1 MHEELLRRV
10 IRTKIKV
17 GMHIL
22 EELPNPIQQSAKQIL
37 NILQEELAAY
47 LKEREHHEVNLKNII
62 IE

>member
-10 IRTKIKV
+10 IRTKVKV

-22 EELPNPIQQSAKQIL
+22 EELPNPIRQSAKQIL

-47 LKEREHHEVNLKNII
+47 PKEREHYENNLKNII

>member
-10 IRTKIKV
+10 IRTKVKV
-17 GMHIL
+17 GLHIL

>member
-10 IRTKIKV
+10 IRTKVKV

-37 NILQEELAAY
+37 NILQKELAAY

>member
-1 MHEELLRRV
+1 MHEELLRRI
-10 IRTKIKV
+10 IRTKVKV

-47 LKEREHHEVNLKNII
+47 PKEREHYENNLKNII

>member
-10 IRTKIKV
+10 IRTKVKV

-37 NILQEELAAY
+37 NILQEELAY
-47 LKEREHHEVNLKNII
+47 LKEREHHEVNLKIS
-62 IE
+62 

>member
-1 MHEELLRRV
+1 MHEKLLRRV
-10 IRTKIKV
+10 IRTKVKV

>member
-10 IRTKIKV
+10 IRTKVKV

-37 NILQEELAAY
+37 NILQEELTAY
-47 LKEREHHEVNLKNII
+47 PKERDHHEVNLKNII

>member
-1 MHEELLRRV
+1 MREELLRK
-10 IRTKIKV
+10 IIHAKIKV

-22 EELPNPIQQSAKQIL
+22 KELPAPIQQSAKQML

-47 LKEREHHEVNLKNII
+47 PKEQEHHEDNLKSII

>member
-1 MHEELLRRV
+1 MHDEMLRKV

-47 LKEREHHEVNLKNII
+47 PKEQAHHEDNLKSII

>member
-1 MHEELLRRV
+1 
-10 IRTKIKV
+10 
-17 GMHIL
+17 MHIL

-47 LKEREHHEVNLKNII
+47 PKEREHYENNLKNII

>member
-1 MHEELLRRV
+1 MHEELLRKV

-22 EELPNPIQQSAKQIL
+22 EELPNPIQQSAKQML

-47 LKEREHHEVNLKNII
+47 PKEQAYPGDNLKSIM

>member
-1 MHEELLRRV
+1 MHEELLRKV

-22 EELPNPIQQSAKQIL
+22 EELPTPIQQSAKQML

-47 LKEREHHEVNLKNII
+47 PKEQGHHEDHLKSSI

>member
-1 MHEELLRRV
+1 MHEELLRKI

-22 EELPNPIQQSAKQIL
+22 EELPTPIQQQTQQVL
-37 NILQEELAAY
+37 NILQEELSSYAP
-47 LKEREHHEVNLKNII
+47 EQPQHNSNLKSIV

>member
-1 MHEELLRRV
+1 MHEELLRRI
-10 IRTKIKV
+10 IRTKVKV

-47 LKEREHHEVNLKNII
+47 PKEREHHENNLKNII

>member
-10 IRTKIKV
+10 IRTKVKV

-37 NILQEELAAY
+37 NILQDELAAY
-47 LKEREHHEVNLKNII
+47 PKEREHHENNLKNII

>member
-10 IRTKIKV
+10 IRTKVKV

-37 NILQEELAAY
+37 NILQEELAVY

>member
-10 IRTKIKV
+10 IRTKVKV

-37 NILQEELAAY
+37 NISQEELAAY

>member
-1 MHEELLRRV
+1 MHEELLRKV

-17 GMHIL
+17 GMNIL
-22 EELPNPIQQSAKQIL
+22 EELPPPIQQSAKKIL

-47 LKEREHHEVNLKNII
+47 PKEQEHHKDNLKSII

>member
-10 IRTKIKV
+10 IRTKVKV

-37 NILQEELAAY
+37 NILQEKLAAY

>member
-10 IRTKIKV
+10 IRTKVKV

>member
-10 IRTKIKV
+10 IRTKVKV

-37 NILQEELAAY
+37 NILQEELVAY
-47 LKEREHHEVNLKNII
+47 LKEREHHEVNLKIS
-62 IE
+62 

>member
-10 IRTKIKV
+10 IRTKVKV
-17 GMHIL
+17 GMYIL

>member
-1 MHEELLRRV
+1 MHEELLQRV
-10 IRTKIKV
+10 IRTKVKV

>member
-1 MHEELLRRV
+1 MHEELLRKV

-17 GMHIL
+17 GMNIL
-22 EELPNPIQQSAKQIL
+22 EELPPPIQQSAKQIL

-47 LKEREHHEVNLKNII
+47 PKEREHHEDNLKSIV